1 MRELV
6 VVSSQKVYTSVQI
19 SAFEFSFLRMIV
31 EEILACYK
39 RFCKTSK
46 NQKEKITYKST
57 FSFSYSYHHSLD
69 HIFSPSIF
77 FNNISL
83 YLKLPAN
90 QFSLTMSLM
99 VDIQIV
105 SNFSFFNQDE

>member
-1 MRELV
+1 MHQRV
-6 VVSSQKVYTSVQI
+6 GVSSQKVYTSVCI

-31 EEILACYK
+31 EETSAYYK

-57 FSFSYSYHHSLD
+57 FSFSYSYHHTLD

-77 FNNISL
+77 FITFL
-83 YLKLPAN
+83 Y
-90 QFSLTMSLM
+90 
-99 VDIQIV
+99 I
-105 SNFSFFNQDE
+105 

>member
-77 FNNISL
+77 FYNISL